1 MATAHFSM
9 LFPDSAAPDGAT
21 GSQFLTQS
29 IRRPADAQ
37 SSSNAHATEEE
48 LRAALQRVEA
58 LRAHEAALERRI
70 AKLER
75 ALSKARESAFYDELT
90 GLPNRRF
97 LMNRFKRA
105 LARGVR
111 RDQCVAMLL
120 LDVDGFKAINDV
132 FGHAAGDSVL
142 QQVARRL
149 ITCIRESDTACRYGG
164 DEFVALLPDLD
175 SAANALGAASKIR
188 ARLALPYRVA
198 GLTLNVTVSIGMAMF
213 PLDGKGFAE
222 LTRRADQ
229 AMYRDKA
236 RCGRLEVVTECRRSD
251 LS

>member
-1 MATAHFSM
+1 M
-9 LFPDSAAPDGAT
+9 LSLDSAAPDGDSA
-21 GSQFLTQS
+21 GSQFRTQS
-29 IRRPADAQ
+29 RRLPADAR
-37 SSSNAHATEEE
+37 SSSDAHATDEE

-75 ALSKARESAFYDELT
+75 ALSRARESAFYDELT

-111 RDQCVAMLL
+111 RDHCVAMLL

-175 SAANALGAASKIR
+175 TAANALGAESKIR

-198 GLTLNVTVSIGMAMF
+198 GLSLNVTVSVGMAMF
-213 PLDGKGFAE
+213 PIDGKDFAE
-222 LTRRADQ
+222 LTCRADQ

-236 RCGRLEVVTECRRSD
+236 RGSRSKAFTECRRSD
-251 LS
+251 MS